1 MCCEK
6 MNKIV
11 AEARFNTV
19 EMLSHKVVTVKKYFT
34 DPVSR
39 RPLGSVKFLC
49 ERAKN
54 LSLPSSN
61 NFWK

>member
-1 MCCEK
+1 
-6 MNKIV
+6 
-11 AEARFNTV
+11 
-19 EMLSHKVVTVKKYFT
+19 MLSHKVITVKKYFT
-34 DPVSR
+34 DPVSH
-39 RPLGSVKFLC
+39 RPLGYVKFLC